1 MLCIEDCLFSN
12 GNVNFRK
19 YFMDVILI
27 EGAEIELKQQQSENV
42 RLNTKEKREKHKQ
55 KLIIKQYLNPQP
67 HNKINPL
74 HVNNIFRI
82 RDDSRDSRGSRKS
95 RKSRG
100 SYNASFW
107 LKEDENYYGKSFN
120 TINKECYDDCCGNG
134 DLDTPFIVLKKWCNI
149 SNMNVDDLKKL
160 RELVK
165 GSIKYIDM
173 AIDDVNWFEQFNC
186 PEKQAYLKGMETQRE
201 EQRMI
206 DEVFGLCR
214 IGHEHDPANGFYTI

>member
-19 YFMDVILI
+19 YFMSMILI
-27 EGAEIELKQQQSENV
+27 KGAEIELKRQQSEND

-55 KLIIKQYLNPQP
+55 KLIIKQYLNPP
-67 HNKINPL
+67 PFTKINPL
-74 HVNNIFRI
+74 YVNNIFCVRN
-82 RDDSRDSRGSRKS
+82 DSRDSRDSRD
-95 RKSRG
+95 
-100 SYNASFW
+100 SYYAPFW
-107 LKEDENYYGKSFN
+107 LKEDEKYYKKTFN
-120 TINKECYDDCCGNG
+120 TICKECYNDCCGDV
-134 DLDTPFIVLKKWCNI
+134 DLDTPFLVLKQWCNI
-149 SNMNVDDLKKL
+149 SNVNIDDLKKL

-165 GSIKYIDM
+165 NSIKYIDM

-186 PEKQAYLKGMETQRE
+186 PEKQAYLRKEETQKE

-214 IGHEHDPANGFYTI
+214 IGHEHDPENGFYTI